1 MTVAKRVDGGRFY
14 APRLGLPSVAMESD
28 EKPESRGEQTRRL
41 IVETAIRL
49 FGEVG
54 YEKTTMRAIASAAGV
69 SVGNAYYYFPSKDAL
84 VTEFYLQLQREH
96 IARAEPILASGGTF
110 TEQLTGVLMEGLS
123 IWSPYHSFGGRF
135 IGIAAV
141 PGSPT
146 SPFSAESAEARDL
159 SLGIFE
165 RLVSNTS
172 LRMDAEVREELPEL
186 LWLAQ
191 LGLVVYWVHDRSP
204 GQQRTRTLIETAVP
218 YLESLVGLSR
228 MKVFRSMTVRGLALV
243 KLLRPV

>member
-1 MTVAKRVDGGRFY
+1 
-14 APRLGLPSVAMESD
+14 METD
-28 EKPESRGEQTRRL
+28 PKAETRGEQTRRL

-54 YEKTTMRAIASAAGV
+54 YEKTTMRAIASAAGL
-69 SVGNAYYYFPSKDAL
+69 SVGNAYYYFPSKDSL

-96 IARAEPILASGGTF
+96 MARAEEIIAAGGGF
-110 TEQLTGVLMEGLS
+110 SEQLTGVLMAGLDL
-123 IWSPYHSFGGRF
+123 WDPYHSFGGRF

-146 SPFSAESAEARDL
+146 SPFSEESAEAREL
-159 SLGIFE
+159 SLRIFE
-165 RLVSNTS
+165 RLVADTS
-172 LRMDAEVREELPEL
+172 LKMDAEVREELPEL

-228 MKVFRSMTVRGLALV
+228 MKVFRAMTVRGLALV